1 VPAFD
6 QYSSQDVE
14 LLLLNGEWNHV
25 SCPGNFAE
33 NSKTVM
39 PVPAPFQDS
48 DLMRKV
54 ALGDRSAFGQ
64 LFDRYN
70 QLALNLAARVLN
82 ERQEAEDVVQEVF
95 LQIWRDASS
104 YRQERGNVS
113 TWIVAIARSR
123 AIDKLRSRKARRVL
137 DPVGD
142 NDEMQD
148 VAEKLPDPA
157 AYPGDLDNQLLV
169 RKAFGSLAVDQRVAI
184 EMAYYEGM
192 SQSEIAEA
200 LREPLGTIKTRIRS
214 GLLKLKESLSSG
226 TGN

>member
-1 VPAFD
+1 
-6 QYSSQDVE
+6 
-14 LLLLNGEWNHV
+14 
-25 SCPGNFAE
+25 
-33 NSKTVM
+33 
-39 PVPAPFQDS
+39 
-48 DLMRKV
+48 MRKV

-82 ERQEAEDVVQEVF
+82 ERHEAEDVVQEVF
-95 LQIWRDASS
+95 LQVWRDASS

-123 AIDKLRSRKARRVL
+123 AIDKLRSRKARHVV

-148 VAEKLPDPA
+148 IAEKLPDPA
-157 AYPGDLDNQLLV
+157 VRSDDLDNQLLV
-169 RKAFGSLAVDQRVAI
+169 RKAFGSLAVEQRVAI

-214 GLLKLKESLSSG
+214 GLLKLKQSLGSD

>member
-1 VPAFD
+1 
-6 QYSSQDVE
+6 
-14 LLLLNGEWNHV
+14 
-25 SCPGNFAE
+25 
-33 NSKTVM
+33 
-39 PVPAPFQDS
+39 
-48 DLMRKV
+48 MRKV

-95 LQIWRDASS
+95 LQVWRDASS

-142 NDEMQD
+142 NEEMLASTVLESCRRRIQSLSR
-148 VAEKLPDPA
+148 LPDV
-157 AYPGDLDNQLLV
+157 G
-169 RKAFGSLAVDQRVAI
+169 
-184 EMAYYEGM
+184 
-192 SQSEIAEA
+192 
-200 LREPLGTIKTRIRS
+200 
-214 GLLKLKESLSSG
+214 
-226 TGN
+226 

>member
-1 VPAFD
+1 
-6 QYSSQDVE
+6 
-14 LLLLNGEWNHV
+14 
-25 SCPGNFAE
+25 
-33 NSKTVM
+33 
-39 PVPAPFQDS
+39 
-48 DLMRKV
+48 MRKV

-142 NDEMQD
+142 NEEQD

-157 AYPGDLDNQLLV
+157 ARPGDLDNQLLV

-192 SQSEIAEA
+192 SQTEIAEA

-214 GLLKLKESLSSG
+214 GLLKLKQSLGSG

>member
-1 VPAFD
+1 
-6 QYSSQDVE
+6 
-14 LLLLNGEWNHV
+14 
-25 SCPGNFAE
+25 
-33 NSKTVM
+33 M
-39 PVPAPFQDS
+39 PVPASFQDT

-54 ALGDRSAFGQ
+54 ALGDRAAFGQ

-95 LQIWRDASS
+95 LQLWRDASS

-123 AIDKLRSRKARRVL
+123 AIDKLRSRKARRIV

-142 NDEMQD
+142 GTEEMQD
-148 VAEKLPDPA
+148 LAERLPDPRV
-157 AYPGDLDNQLLV
+157 PQDDLDNQLLV

-214 GLLKLKESLSSG
+214 GLLKLKQALGSG

>member
-1 VPAFD
+1 
-6 QYSSQDVE
+6 
-14 LLLLNGEWNHV
+14 
-25 SCPGNFAE
+25 
-33 NSKTVM
+33 M
-39 PVPAPFQDS
+39 PVPASFQDT

-54 ALGDRSAFGQ
+54 ALGDRVAFSQ

-95 LQIWRDASS
+95 LQLWKDASS

-123 AIDKLRSRKARRVL
+123 AIDKLRSRKARRIV

-142 NDEMQD
+142 GTEEMQD
-148 VAEKLPDPA
+148 LAERLPDPGA
-157 AYPGDLDNQLLV
+157 PQDDLDNRLLV

-214 GLLKLKESLSSG
+214 GLLKLKQALGSG
-226 TGN
+226 AGN

>member
-1 VPAFD
+1 
-6 QYSSQDVE
+6 VE

-25 SCPGNFAE
+25 SSPGNFAE
-33 NSKTVM
+33 NSRNLM
-39 PVPAPFQDS
+39 PVPASFQDT

-54 ALGDRSAFGQ
+54 ALGDRAAFGQ

-95 LQIWRDASS
+95 LQLWRDASS

-123 AIDKLRSRKARRVL
+123 AIDKLRSRRARRIL

-142 NDEMQD
+142 GSEETQD
-148 VAEKLPDPA
+148 LAERLPDPKVRQD
-157 AYPGDLDNQLLV
+157 DLDNQLLV

-214 GLLKLKESLSSG
+214 GLLKLKQALGSG
-226 TGN
+226 AGN

>member
-1 VPAFD
+1 
-6 QYSSQDVE
+6 
-14 LLLLNGEWNHV
+14 
-25 SCPGNFAE
+25 
-33 NSKTVM
+33 M
-39 PVPAPFQDS
+39 PVPASFQDS

-54 ALGDRSAFGQ
+54 ALGDRAAFDQ

-95 LQIWRDASS
+95 LQLWRDASS

-123 AIDKLRSRKARRVL
+123 AIDKLRSRRARRIL

-142 NDEMQD
+142 GSEETQD
-148 VAEKLPDPA
+148 LAERLADPKV
-157 AYPGDLDNQLLV
+157 PQDDLDNQLLV

-214 GLLKLKESLSSG
+214 GLLKLKQALGSG
-226 TGN
+226 AGN

>member
-1 VPAFD
+1 
-6 QYSSQDVE
+6 
-14 LLLLNGEWNHV
+14 
-25 SCPGNFAE
+25 
-33 NSKTVM
+33 
-39 PVPAPFQDS
+39 
-48 DLMRKV
+48 MRKV
-54 ALGDRSAFGQ
+54 ALGDRAAFDQ

-95 LQIWRDASS
+95 LQLWRDASS

-123 AIDKLRSRKARRVL
+123 AIDKLRSRTARRIF

-142 NDEMQD
+142 NEEMQD
-148 VAEKLPDPA
+148 LAEKLPDPSVR
-157 AYPGDLDNQLLV
+157 PDDLDNQLLV
-169 RKAFGSLAVDQRVAI
+169 RKAFGSLAVDQRVVI

-214 GLLKLKESLSSG
+214 GLLKLKQALSPG
-226 TGN
+226 AGN

>member
-1 VPAFD
+1 
-6 QYSSQDVE
+6 
-14 LLLLNGEWNHV
+14 
-25 SCPGNFAE
+25 
-33 NSKTVM
+33 M

-48 DLMRKV
+48 ELMRKV

-82 ERQEAEDVVQEVF
+82 ERHEAEDVVQEVF
-95 LQIWRDASS
+95 LQVWRDASS
-104 YRQERGNVS
+104 YQQERGNVS

-123 AIDKLRSRKARRVL
+123 AIDKLRSRKARRVA

-142 NDEMQD
+142 NDDALD
-148 VAEKLPDPA
+148 VTETLPDPA
-157 AYPGDLDNQLLV
+157 AKPDDLDNQLLV

-214 GLLKLKESLSSG
+214 GLLKLKQSLSSG
-226 TGN
+226 AGN

>member
-1 VPAFD
+1 
-6 QYSSQDVE
+6 
-14 LLLLNGEWNHV
+14 
-25 SCPGNFAE
+25 
-33 NSKTVM
+33 
-39 PVPAPFQDS
+39 
-48 DLMRKV
+48 MRKV

-95 LQIWRDASS
+95 LQVWRDASS

-123 AIDKLRSRKARRVL
+123 AIDKLRSRKARRFL

-142 NDEMQD
+142 NEEMQD

-157 AYPGDLDNQLLV
+157 ARPDDLDNQLLV

-214 GLLKLKESLSSG
+214 GLLKLKQSLSSG
-226 TGN
+226 AGN

>member
-1 VPAFD
+1 
-6 QYSSQDVE
+6 
-14 LLLLNGEWNHV
+14 
-25 SCPGNFAE
+25 
-33 NSKTVM
+33 
-39 PVPAPFQDS
+39 
-48 DLMRKV
+48 MRKV
-54 ALGDRSAFGQ
+54 ALGDRTAFGQ
-64 LFDRYN
+64 LFDRYY

-95 LQIWRDASS
+95 LQLWRDASS

-142 NDEMQD
+142 NEEMQD
-148 VAEKLPDPA
+148 LAEKLPDPA
-157 AYPGDLDNQLLV
+157 VRPDDLDNQLLV

-214 GLLKLKESLSSG
+214 GLLKLKQALSSG
-226 TGN
+226 AGN

>member
-1 VPAFD
+1 MFD
-6 QYSSQDVE
+6 TVRE

-25 SCPGNFAE
+25 SFPGNSAE

-39 PVPAPFQDS
+39 PVPATFQDAE
-48 DLMRKV
+48 LMRKV
-54 ALGDRSAFGQ
+54 AVGDRAAFGQ
-64 LFDRYN
+64 LFDRYH

-82 ERQEAEDVVQEVF
+82 ERHEAEDVVQEVF
-95 LQIWRDASS
+95 LQLWRDASS
-104 YRQERGNVS
+104 YRQERGKVS

-123 AIDKLRSRKARRVL
+123 AIDKLRSRNARRVV

-142 NDEMQD
+142 DEEMQD
-148 VAEKLPDPA
+148 ILERVSDPA
-157 AYPGDLDNQLLV
+157 VRPDDLDNQLVV
-169 RKAFGSLAVDQRVAI
+169 RQAFGSLAVDQRVAI

-214 GLLKLKESLSSG
+214 GLLRLKQALSSAA
-226 TGN
+226 GN

>member
-1 VPAFD
+1 
-6 QYSSQDVE
+6 
-14 LLLLNGEWNHV
+14 
-25 SCPGNFAE
+25 
-33 NSKTVM
+33 
-39 PVPAPFQDS
+39 
-48 DLMRKV
+48 MRKV
-54 ALGDRSAFGQ
+54 ALGDRLAFGQ

-95 LQIWRDASS
+95 LQLWKDASS

-123 AIDKLRSRKARRVL
+123 AIDKLRSRKARRIV

-142 NDEMQD
+142 GTEEMQD
-148 VAEKLPDPA
+148 LAERLPDPGA
-157 AYPGDLDNQLLV
+157 PQDDLDNQLLV

-214 GLLKLKESLSSG
+214 GLLKLKQALSSG
-226 TGN
+226 AGN